1 MLLPLDTGGSLRPPV
16 LYRALFTFMA
26 AESNLLL
33 RLHLRGKLMR
43 CIWWSCFHQTL
54 QGVGMVVSCHKAHL
68 GRMWTLLRKLMANY
82 WDTLMPAKKWCRTQ
96 SGTGSSA
103 LATTQSIWE
112 DDCVTCSS
120 ARARHAAGGQALV
133 QDIYAWL
140 IAGWKSTH
148 SWLSWRYIHF
158 IASTLQS
165 ETRGSITHKILS
177 SIFASSWRLF
187 KVWSREKNPCTA
199 LCNIRASPKEKFFSF
214 RMIPKHHFSKKEKRS
229 LKSMQIT
236 YAIKEQMRTFLQKDK
251 SSPKRNR

>member
-1 MLLPLDTGGSLRPPV
+1 MSERKTNEMHLMVLFSPDFTRCWYGCFLPQS
-16 LYRALFTFMA
+16 TFRQNVNSS
-26 AESNLLL
+26 EETHGKLL
-33 RLHLRGKLMR
+33 RHLDAGKKVM
-43 CIWWSCFHQTL
+43 Q
-54 QGVGMVVSCHKAHL
+54 
-68 GRMWTLLRKLMANY
+68 
-82 WDTLMPAKKWCRTQ
+82 DT
-96 SGTGSSA
+96 GTGSSA

-187 KVWSREKNPCTA
+187 EVWSREKNPCTA
-199 LCNIRASPKEKFFSF
+199 LCNIRDSPKEKFFSF
-214 RMIPKHHFSKKEKRS
+214 RMIPKHHFRKKEKRS

-236 YAIKEQMRTFLQKDK
+236 YAIKEQMRKFLQKDK